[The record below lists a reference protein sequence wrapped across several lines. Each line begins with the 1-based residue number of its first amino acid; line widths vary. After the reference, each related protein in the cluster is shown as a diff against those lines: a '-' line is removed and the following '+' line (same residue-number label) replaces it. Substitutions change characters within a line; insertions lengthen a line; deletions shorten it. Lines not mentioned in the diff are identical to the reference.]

1 MRTLLLLLLV
11 FLKSIAAFSQESTN
25 LAYFKKQAIEN
36 APTLNENKNLL
47 KSGEIN
53 NSIIDAQNNA
63 FLVNATSEVSVAPY
77 FNNNGQLID
86 VTTKPTTS
94 AFGYDVGITNGGLY
108 AAQVNVTKN
117 LFNKAITGNLLF
129 QNKILNNTISLS
141 SEEITHTI
149 IKNITDAYI
158 LAYQIQLQEEF
169 TKGILKDLEKRL
181 QVVELLT
188 KRAIVMES
196 DYLLLALDVDSKKLE
211 LQQIQINFNTAINQL
226 HSLSGATI
234 GTVKN
239 LDAPDFEN
247 VAKPTQFFYQKR
259 FENDS
264 LQIIANQLVFENQ
277 YKPQVTAYAN
287 SGLNAVEIPNIYR
300 RFGASAGLRLTIPI
314 YDGKQRKYNAQQRI
328 LKEESL
334 AFYKDNAKVL
344 QTNNLSSIVQQ
355 INALDANML
364 LLDKQLDNQKRI
376 LEIYKGKLVQ
386 GQVSVV
392 DYLNIIQ
399 NYKLNSYTK
408 LQMQTNHWL
417 LKSEYNFINW

>member
-1 MRTLLLLLLV
+1 MRTILLLLLLI
-11 FLKSIAAFSQESTN
+11 LKSIAVFSQENTN
-25 LAYFKKQAIEN
+25 LDYFRKQAIEN

-47 KSGEIN
+47 KSGEIE

-63 FLVNATSEVSVAPY
+63 FLVNSTSEVLVAPY
-77 FNNNGQLID
+77 FNTNSQLIAI
-86 VTTKPTTS
+86 TTTPSSK

-117 LFNKAITGNLLF
+117 LFNKAITDNLLF
-129 QNKILNNTISLS
+129 QNKILNTTIVLS
-141 SEEITHTI
+141 SEEITHAI

-158 LAYQIQLQEEF
+158 LTYQIQLQEEF
-169 TKGILKDLEKRL
+169 TIGILKDLEKRL

-196 DYLLLALDVDSKKLE
+196 DYLLLALDIDSKKLE
-211 LQQIQINFNTAINQL
+211 LQQIQTNFNTAMNQL
-226 HSLSGATI
+226 YSLSGATM
-234 GTVKN
+234 GTVKK

-247 VAKPTQFFYQKR
+247 AAKPTQFFYQKK

-264 LQIIANQLVFENQ
+264 LQVIANQRVFENQ

-314 YDGKQRKYNAQQRI
+314 YDGKQRKYNAQQSV

-344 QTNNLSSIVQQ
+344 QDNNLTSIAQQ

-364 LLDKQLDNQKRI
+364 LLDKQLDTQKRI